1 MNNTI
6 ITSLR
11 KSTNRKKELFLILD
25 KFSSTALGK
34 SRFESSWNVMQVLTH
49 LYEAESGTLRYIKK
63 KYLGIE
69 ELENC
74 NWKNY
79 RNFILM
85 QTILYLPT
93 KFKAP
98 KAVSNPNVTLNYEE
112 LKNAFINIDKE
123 FEEFLKNYSETY
135 RRKAIYKHPF
145 AGMLTVVQMLKFQR
159 AHLFHHK
166 RQIKNILKA

>member
-6 ITSLR
+6 ITSLK
-11 KSTNRKKELFLILD
+11 KSADKKQELFLILD
-25 KFSSTALGK
+25 KLNSKALQK
-34 SRFESSWNVMQVLTH
+34 SKSENSWDVMQVLTH
-49 LYEAESGTLRYIKK
+49 LYEAESGALRYIKK

-69 ELENC
+69 ELKKG

-98 KAVSNPNVTLNYEE
+98 KAVSNPNVTLSYEE
-112 LKNAFINIDKE
+112 LKSAYINIDKE
-123 FEEFLKNYSETY
+123 FEDFLKDYSVDY
-135 RRKAIYKHPF
+135 MRKAIYKHPF
-145 AGMLTVVQMLKFQR
+145 AGMLTVLQMLKFQR

-166 RQIKNILKA
+166 RQITNLLKA

>member
-1 MNNTI
+1 MNNSI
-6 ITSLR
+6 ITSLKKSNDR
-11 KSTNRKKELFLILD
+11 KRALFLILD
-25 KFSSTALGK
+25 KLSPEALEK
-34 SRFESSWNVMQVLTH
+34 SKFENSWSVMQVLTH

-69 ELENC
+69 ELKNG

-98 KAVSNPNVTLNYEE
+98 KAVSNPNVTLNYEA
-112 LKNAFINIDKE
+112 LKNAFINVDKE
-123 FEEFLKNYSETY
+123 FEEFLKDYSEGY
-135 RRKAIYKHPF
+135 MRKAIYKHPF
-145 AGMLTVVQMLKFQR
+145 AGMLTVLQMLKFQR
-159 AHLFHHK
+159 AHVFHHK